1 MQGHRANTVLTP
13 GDTVTVTQRLLL
25 PAGGAIAVGTVC
37 IIGRVFDT
45 SGGVRYRLDD
55 IDSGRI
61 MLSQCPGECI
71 LRGIRRQPT
80 HDTNGATQTE
90 LT

>member
-1 MQGHRANTVLTP
+1 MQGHRVNTVLTP

-37 IIGRVFDT
+37 IIGRVFNT

-55 IDSGRI
+55 IDNGRI

-71 LRGIRRQPT
+71 TRNATTT
-80 HDTNGATQTE
+80 HTRTEQRQTE